1 MEIYC
6 WVGAPH
12 LISVPSKLTVQ
23 FGLFYPCYPYTGLAK
38 PGIKPRTMR
47 FVDECATD
55 CNIQLKQNPFNIVDR
70 NCPSLGLR
78 HNREHSINN
87 EEYWSYSAISPSFQ
101 KYSYIMKIHYI
112 KNAVFL
118 LHLTDVP
125 KLEHCIYLSNNV
137 LHRIQIKKPDS
148 ICWWWYPGQGNVAI
162 WKRQRRSCRKN
173 NENSTSTQVKIL
185 IHFDAS
191 RLSVATAKPSSKS
204 IIDLGRVVENIAWEI
219 ETSFI
224 GVFTSSKIKV
234 SNCFS
239 T

>member
-23 FGLFYPCYPYTGLAK
+23 FGLFFPCYPYTGLAK

-137 LHRIQIKKPDS
+137 LHRIQILKNQILSADGGTRVKVMLRYEKDS
-148 ICWWWYPGQGNVAI
+148 VGHAEKTMKIP
-162 WKRQRRSCRKN
+162 
-173 NENSTSTQVKIL
+173 QVPKL
-185 IHFDAS
+185 
-191 RLSVATAKPSSKS
+191 RY
-204 IIDLGRVVENIAWEI
+204 
-219 ETSFI
+219 
-224 GVFTSSKIKV
+224 
-234 SNCFS
+234 
-239 T
+239 